1 MRDAHATP
9 SLRARVSHNR
19 LHTPVALRVSRL
31 NLRHLGKAYPE
42 RSIFVNAGG
51 AYHIFP
57 LDTVVRR
64 SARIRTVDAISRDA
78 ALDHVP
84 DWCVGENGL
93 DVGQCGGMSARFK

>member
-1 MRDAHATP
+1 
-9 SLRARVSHNR
+9 